1 MAAKVIGYIGL
12 GLAGGPLAENIPKA
26 GFELIVRDADPARED
41 WFLRNNPAAKR
52 AAKAKDA
59 FAGVDILITM
69 LPNGHIVRDVL
80 LGPQGVA
87 PYLKPGCLIVDTSSS
102 DPFGTQQ
109 LLRDLTKYKLRLIDS
124 PVTQVRMH
132 GLNDGEACFM
142 LGGEKEDI
150 DYALPVLKTMCKW
163 WFHMGASGSGHV
175 MKTFNN
181 YTTGAAIA
189 ALNDCF
195 IVGAKMGLDPAMITE
210 VLNVGTGRNYG
221 TAHSFRAEALTR
233 TYNSGYGLALL
244 VKDLGINRD
253 LVKRMGLDTRL
264 ADLIWD
270 NWKEALEDDQI
281 EKSADYTKALLHWE
295 NKSGIVLPTYEGLQE
310 EEEPRADFHGQP
322 TFKTL
327 NSKL

>member
-1 MAAKVIGYIGL
+1 MTVENATTIGYIGL
-12 GLAGGPLAENIPKA
+12 GLAGGPMAENIPKK
-26 GFELIVRDADPARED
+26 GFKLIVRDANKEREN
-41 WFLRNNPAAKR
+41 WFLANNTVNTER
-52 AAKAKDA
+52 AGEGRDA
-59 FAGVDILITM
+59 FKDVDILITM

-80 LGPQGVA
+80 LGENGVA
-87 PYLKPGCLIVDTSSS
+87 PFLKPACLVVDTSSS
-102 DPFGTQQ
+102 DPFGTKQ
-109 LLRDLTKYKLRLIDS
+109 LEDDLSQYKVRLIDS

-142 LGGEKEDI
+142 LGGQKEDI
-150 DYALPVLKTMCKW
+150 DYALPVLKTMCRW
-163 WFHMGASGSGHV
+163 WFHMGPIGSGHV

-195 IVGAKMGLDPAMITE
+195 MVGAKMGLDPAMITE

-253 LVKRMGLDTRL
+253 LMKKVNVDSRL
-264 ADLIWD
+264 ADLVWD
-270 NWKEALEDDQI
+270 NWNEALQDEDI
-281 EKSADYTKALLHWE
+281 EKSADYTKALMHWE
-295 NKSGIVLPTYEGLQE
+295 NKAEIKLPTYVDLEE
-310 EEEPRADFHGQP
+310 EEEPRAEFTGAPD
-322 TFKTL
+322 FKTI
-327 NSKL
+327 